1 MIKELFNIMNNN
13 HPKKLKTLKDDDEF
27 LNDELKR
34 NNDNFELE
42 TYYE

>member
-13 HPKKLKTLKDDDEF
+13 HPKKLKTLKDDEF

-34 NNDNFELE
+34 DNDNFELE